1 MVGFSV
7 KIVVVC
13 PETKVVVGNSPG
25 LDVDIKLPLTVVDE
39 VTTEPVE

>member
-7 KIVVVC
+7 KSVVVC
-13 PETKVVVGNSPG
+13 PETKVVVDNSLG
-25 LDVDIKLPLTVVDE
+25 LDVEVKLPLTLVEE

>member
-7 KIVVVC
+7 KTVVVC
-13 PETKVVVGNSPG
+13 PETKVLVDNSPG
-25 LDVDIKLPLTVVDE
+25 LDVEIKLPLTVVED